1 MNQTIRSKVT
11 AKAQNYCPLSTCAE
25 VIADHWSIIVLRD
38 IAICNQRTFRS
49 ILANNNERISTGVL
63 AGRLK
68 RLTDIG
74 LLSFKDDPAH
84 SQRKIYCL
92 SPAAI
97 DLVPILLDMSAWALT
112 HTSPSKEPIALPSSM
127 DRPQS
132 QYSKELTDRLRSLH
146 LDPSDMPIQLSSIT
160 HRPNTSIPDR
170 LSPQRISNPTSSI
183 MPT

>member
-1 MNQTIRSKVT
+1 MTQTIRRNITS
-11 AKAQNYCPLSTCAE
+11 KAQNFCPISTCAE

-49 ILANNNERISTGVL
+49 ILANNNEKISSGTL

-84 SQRKIYCL
+84 LQRKIYCL

-97 DLVPILLDMSAWALT
+97 DLVPILLDMSAWAMK
-112 HTSPSKEPIALPSSM
+112 HTSPSKEPIAPPSSM

-132 QYSKELTDRLRSLH
+132 QYSKELTDRLRSVH
-146 LDPSDMPIQLSSIT
+146 LDPSSA
-160 HRPNTSIPDR
+160 NAC
-170 LSPQRISNPTSSI
+170 PT
-183 MPT
+183 

>member
-1 MNQTIRSKVT
+1 MNQTIRSNITSKS
-11 AKAQNYCPLSTCAE
+11 QNYCPISTCAE

-63 AGRLK
+63 ASRLK

-74 LLSFKDDPAH
+74 LLSFKDDPKH

-97 DLVPILLDMSAWALT
+97 DLVPILIDMSAWALT
-112 HTSPSKEPIALPSSM
+112 HTSPSKEPIALPPGM

-146 LDPSDMPIQLSSIT
+146 LDP
-160 HRPNTSIPDR
+160 TSANAC
-170 LSPQRISNPTSSI
+170 LT
-183 MPT
+183 

>member
-1 MNQTIRSKVT
+1 MNETIRLNITS
-11 AKAQNYCPLSTCAE
+11 KAQNYCPISTCAE
-25 VIADHWSIIVLRD
+25 VIADHWSVIVLRD

-68 RLTDIG
+68 RLTDI
-74 LLSFKDDPAH
+74 DPAH
-84 SQRKIYCL
+84 AQRKIYCL
-92 SPAAI
+92 SSAAI

-112 HTSPSKEPIALPSSM
+112 HTSPSKEPIALPSGM

-146 LDPSDMPIQLSSIT
+146 LDPNDM
-160 HRPNTSIPDR
+160 R
-170 LSPQRISNPTSSI
+170 
-183 MPT
+183 

>member
-1 MNQTIRSKVT
+1 MNKAIKIDILS
-11 AKAQNYCPLSTCAE
+11 KAQNYCPISTCAE
-25 VIADHWSIIVLRD
+25 VMADRLSILILRD

-49 ILANNNERISTGVL
+49 ILANNNEKISSGAL

-74 LLSFKDDPAH
+74 LLSFTDDPAH

-97 DLVPILLDMSAWALT
+97 DLVPILIDMSIWALT
-112 HTSPSKEPIALPSSM
+112 HASPSNEPIALPSNM
-127 DRPQS
+127 ERPQS

-146 LDPSDMPIQLSSIT
+146 LDSTRANACLI
-160 HRPNTSIPDR
+160 
-170 LSPQRISNPTSSI
+170 
-183 MPT
+183 

>member
-1 MNQTIRSKVT
+1 MNQTIKLNIPSKT
-11 AKAQNYCPLSTCAE
+11 QNDCPISTCAE
-25 VIADHWSIIVLRD
+25 VIADRWSVLILRD

-49 ILANNNERISTGVL
+49 ILENNYEGISSTAL

-74 LLSFKDDPAH
+74 LLYFKDDPAH

-112 HTSPSKEPIALPSSM
+112 HALPSKEPIALPSNM

-132 QYSKELTDRLRSLH
+132 LYSKELTDQLRSLH
-146 LDPSDMPIQLSSIT
+146 L
-160 HRPNTSIPDR
+160 
-170 LSPQRISNPTSSI
+170 NPGGTV
-183 MPT
+183 

>member
-1 MNQTIRSKVT
+1 M
-11 AKAQNYCPLSTCAE
+11 
-25 VIADHWSIIVLRD
+25 
-38 IAICNQRTFRS
+38 
-49 ILANNNERISTGVL
+49 L

-74 LLSFKDDPAH
+74 LLYFKDDPAH

-112 HTSPSKEPIALPSSM
+112 HTSPSKEPIALPSDM
-127 DRPQS
+127 ERPQS

-146 LDPSDMPIQLSSIT
+146 LDPQAICLSNLAASLIALT
-160 HRPNTSIPDR
+160 RASLMD
-170 LSPQRISNPTSSI
+170 LVLKE
-183 MPT
+183 

>member
-1 MNQTIRSKVT
+1 MNQTLKIDISS
-11 AKAQNYCPLSTCAE
+11 KAQSYCPIAACAE
-25 VIADHWSIIVLRD
+25 VMADRWSVLILRD
-38 IAICNQRTFRS
+38 IAICNKRTFGS
-49 ILANNNERISTGVL
+49 ILANSNERISNGVL

-74 LLSFKDDPAH
+74 LLSFKGDPVH

-112 HTSPSKEPIALPSSM
+112 HALPSKEPIALPSNM

-132 QYSKELTDRLRSLH
+132 MYSKELTDQLRSLH
-146 LDPSDMPIQLSSIT
+146 L
-160 HRPNTSIPDR
+160 
-170 LSPQRISNPTSSI
+170 NPGGTV
-183 MPT
+183 

>member
-1 MNQTIRSKVT
+1 MNQTIRLNITS
-11 AKAQNYCPLSTCAE
+11 KAQNYCPISTCAE

-84 SQRKIYCL
+84 AQRKIYCL
-92 SPAAI
+92 SSA
-97 DLVPILLDMSAWALT
+97 AWALT
-112 HTSPSKEPIALPSSM
+112 HTSPFKEPIALPSGM

-146 LDPSDMPIQLSSIT
+146 LDPNDM
-160 HRPNTSIPDR
+160 R
-170 LSPQRISNPTSSI
+170 
-183 MPT
+183 

>member
-11 AKAQNYCPLSTCAE
+11 AKAQNNCPLSTCAE

-84 SQRKIYCL
+84 AQRKIYCL
-92 SPAAI
+92 SSAAI

-112 HTSPSKEPIALPSSM
+112 HTSPSKEPIALPSGM

-146 LDPSDMPIQLSSIT
+146 LDSSDM
-160 HRPNTSIPDR
+160 R
-170 LSPQRISNPTSSI
+170 
-183 MPT
+183 

>member
-1 MNQTIRSKVT
+1 MNQTIRSKVP

-25 VIADHWSIIVLRD
+25 VVADHWSIIVLRD

-68 RLTDIG
+68 RMTDIG

-127 DRPQS
+127 KRPQS

-146 LDPSDMPIQLSSIT
+146 LDPGSAV
-160 HRPNTSIPDR
+160 
-170 LSPQRISNPTSSI
+170 
-183 MPT
+183 

>member
-1 MNQTIRSKVT
+1 M
-11 AKAQNYCPLSTCAE
+11 
-25 VIADHWSIIVLRD
+25 
-38 IAICNQRTFRS
+38 
-49 ILANNNERISTGVL
+49 L

-74 LLSFKDDPAH
+74 LLSFMGDQVH

-112 HTSPSKEPIALPSSM
+112 HALPSKEPITLPSNM

-132 QYSKELTDRLRSLH
+132 QYSKELTDQLRSLH
-146 LDPSDMPIQLSSIT
+146 L
-160 HRPNTSIPDR
+160 
-170 LSPQRISNPTSSI
+170 NPGDTV
-183 MPT
+183 

>member
-1 MNQTIRSKVT
+1 M
-11 AKAQNYCPLSTCAE
+11 
-25 VIADHWSIIVLRD
+25 ADRWSVLILRD

-84 SQRKIYCL
+84 AQRKIYCL
-92 SPAAI
+92 SSAAI

-112 HTSPSKEPIALPSSM
+112 HTSPSKEPIALPSGM

-146 LDPSDMPIQLSSIT
+146 LDPNDM
-160 HRPNTSIPDR
+160 R
-170 LSPQRISNPTSSI
+170 
-183 MPT
+183 

>member
-1 MNQTIRSKVT
+1 MNQTIRSNIT
-11 AKAQNYCPLSTCAE
+11 SKAQHYCPISTCAE

-49 ILANNNERISTGVL
+49 ISANNNEKISSGIL

-92 SPAAI
+92 SQAAI
-97 DLVPILLDMSAWALT
+97 ELVPLLLEMSAWAMK
-112 HTSPSKEPIALPSSM
+112 HTSPSKEPIALPSGM

-132 QYSKELTDRLRSLH
+132 QYSKELMDRLRSSHLH
-146 LDPSDMPIQLSSIT
+146 
-160 HRPNTSIPDR
+160 PDSANAC
-170 LSPQRISNPTSSI
+170 LT
-183 MPT
+183 

>member
-1 MNQTIRSKVT
+1 MNETVRSSIT
-11 AKAQNYCPLSTCAE
+11 ANAQKYCPLSTCAQLM
-25 VIADHWSIIVLRD
+25 ADHWSIIVLRD

-112 HTSPSKEPIALPSSM
+112 HKSPSKEPIALPSGM
-127 DRPQS
+127 ERPQS
-132 QYSKELTDRLRSLH
+132 QFSKELTDRLRTLH
-146 LDPSDMPIQLSSIT
+146 LEALSE
-160 HRPNTSIPDR
+160 
-170 LSPQRISNPTSSI
+170 
-183 MPT
+183 

>member
-68 RLTDIG
+68 RMTDIG

-112 HTSPSKEPIALPSSM
+112 HASPSKEPIALHSNM

-132 QYSKELTDRLRSLH
+132 QYSKELTDQLRSLH
-146 LDPSDMPIQLSSIT
+146 LNLGDT
-160 HRPNTSIPDR
+160 V
-170 LSPQRISNPTSSI
+170 
-183 MPT
+183 

>member
-1 MNQTIRSKVT
+1 MNQTIRSNIT
-11 AKAQNYCPLSTCAE
+11 SKAQNYCPISTCAA

-49 ILANNNERISTGVL
+49 ILANNNERISSGAL

-74 LLSFKDDPAH
+74 LLYFKDDPAH

-112 HTSPSKEPIALPSSM
+112 HASPSKEPIALPSNM

-132 QYSKELTDRLRSLH
+132 QYSKKLTDQLRSLH
-146 LDPSDMPIQLSSIT
+146 LNLGDT
-160 HRPNTSIPDR
+160 V
-170 LSPQRISNPTSSI
+170 
-183 MPT
+183 

>member
-1 MNQTIRSKVT
+1 MNEHIRSSIT
-11 AKAQNYCPLSTCAE
+11 AKTQNDCPISTCAE
-25 VIADHWSIIVLRD
+25 VIADRWSVLILRD

-49 ILANNNERISTGVL
+49 ILENNYEGISSAVL

-74 LLSFKDDPAH
+74 LLYFKDDPAH

-97 DLVPILLDMSAWALT
+97 NLVPIILDMYSWAVSNV
-112 HTSPSKEPIALPSSM
+112 SPVKEPIALPSSM

-146 LDPSDMPIQLSSIT
+146 LDP
-160 HRPNTSIPDR
+160 TSANAC
-170 LSPQRISNPTSSI
+170 LT
-183 MPT
+183 

>member
-1 MNQTIRSKVT
+1 MNQTIRSNIT
-11 AKAQNYCPLSTCAE
+11 SKAQNYCPISTFAA

-49 ILANNNERISTGVL
+49 ILANNNERISSGAL

-74 LLSFKDDPAH
+74 LLYFKDDPAH

-97 DLVPILLDMSAWALT
+97 DLVPILIDMSAWALT
-112 HTSPSKEPIALPSSM
+112 HTSPSKGPIALPSGVE
-127 DRPQS
+127 RPQS

-146 LDPSDMPIQLSSIT
+146 LDPSDMPV
-160 HRPNTSIPDR
+160 
-170 LSPQRISNPTSSI
+170 
-183 MPT
+183 

>member
-1 MNQTIRSKVT
+1 MNQTIRSNIT

-74 LLSFKDDPAH
+74 LLYFKDDPAH

-92 SPAAI
+92 SLSCNRSCTDFNRYVSLGADTYFAFEGANRTAI
-97 DLVPILLDMSAWALT
+97 EYEASTISIFKRING
-112 HTSPSKEPIALPSSM
+112 SIAIFA
-127 DRPQS
+127 
-132 QYSKELTDRLRSLH
+132 LRS
-146 LDPSDMPIQLSSIT
+146 
-160 HRPNTSIPDR
+160 
-170 LSPQRISNPTSSI
+170 
-183 MPT
+183 

>member
-1 MNQTIRSKVT
+1 M
-11 AKAQNYCPLSTCAE
+11 
-25 VIADHWSIIVLRD
+25 
-38 IAICNQRTFRS
+38 
-49 ILANNNERISTGVL
+49 L

-74 LLSFKDDPAH
+74 LLSFKGDPVH

-112 HTSPSKEPIALPSSM
+112 HALPSNM

-132 QYSKELTDRLRSLH
+132 LYSKELTDQLRSLH
-146 LDPSDMPIQLSSIT
+146 LNSGGT
-160 HRPNTSIPDR
+160 V
-170 LSPQRISNPTSSI
+170 
-183 MPT
+183 